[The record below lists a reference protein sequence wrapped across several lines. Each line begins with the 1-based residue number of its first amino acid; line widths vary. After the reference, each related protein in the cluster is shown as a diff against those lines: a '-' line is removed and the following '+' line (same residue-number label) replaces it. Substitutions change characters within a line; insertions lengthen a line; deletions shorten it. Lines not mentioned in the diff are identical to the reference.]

1 MRTPPKPY
9 MAHAP
14 RRRPPAAHWPSEM
27 LSTYHRRSHLSPPPS
42 LGGSADGNMK
52 LLLALTW
59 QLMRYHVIRFLTNLS
74 AASPRAAGKRQLMT
88 ELDVVAWANA
98 TVADG
103 VAAGLAS
110 SEPISTLREP
120 SLCNGRFLLD
130 LLRSVEPRAVEPNK
144 VLAGA
149 TTGERVLNAKYAISC
164 ARKVGVMVFL
174 LHEDI
179 VEVRCKM

>member
-14 RRRPPAAHWPSEM
+14 RRRQPAAHWPSEM
-27 LSTYHRRSHLSPPPS
+27 LSTYHRRSHLSTPPS

-88 ELDVVAWANA
+88 
-98 TVADG
+98 
-103 VAAGLAS
+103 
-110 SEPISTLREP
+110 
-120 SLCNGRFLLD
+120 
-130 LLRSVEPRAVEPNK
+130 
-144 VLAGA
+144 
-149 TTGERVLNAKYAISC
+149 
-164 ARKVGVMVFL
+164 
-174 LHEDI
+174 
-179 VEVRCKM
+179 